1 MKWTGLTGF
10 NGLGDRS
17 GDLPAFNPH
26 NPVNPV

>member
-10 NGLGDRS
+10 NGLGISS
-17 GDLPAFNPH
+17 GDLPAFNPN